1 MSPISRQVYQ
11 LGKLRT
17 KILEIQTAIDGSIRD
32 HSPTQFVL
40 AMQAEIILIKIH
52 LNEFFDM
59 WADYLL
65 LAGETNT
72 HNNAAIRV
80 VQSYIDSMYSVANNI
95 NHITTG
101 TIDSVLD
108 LLRNISAVING
119 RYDGYS
125 DIVKS
130 LTDLKQIVE
139 ARDNPPIPPIPPS
152 SNSSSYSSSSS
163 RSSRR
168 SSRHSS
174 RRSSRSSPFPSPLTS
189 HYTPPSIPL
198 QLPAPVPLPPTLPSQ
213 NRRVPPLLQRQN
225 VEIFTLLPPSTLPN
239 ALGKKY
245 RKIKTKKR
253 KIKSTYRKPL
263 TTNNSRKHRKIKQ
276 KRK

>member
-11 LGKLRT
+11 LEKLIT
-17 KILEIQTAIDGSIRD
+17 KILEIQTVIDGTIGN
-32 HSPTQFVL
+32 HSPTPVVL
-40 AMQAEIILIKIH
+40 AMRAQIILIKIQ

-59 WADYLL
+59 WSDYLH
-65 LAGETNT
+65 LASETNT
-72 HNNAAIRV
+72 HNNNAV
-80 VQSYIDSMYSVANNI
+80 HLVQSYIQSMHSVANTI
-95 NHITTG
+95 NTITTG
-101 TIDSVLD
+101 TIGSVLN
-108 LLRNISAVING
+108 LLKNISAVING

-139 ARDNPPIPPIPPS
+139 ARDNPPIPPS

-163 RSSRR
+163 RSSR
-168 SSRHSS
+168 
-174 RRSSRSSPFPSPLTS
+174 RSSPFPSPLTS

-198 QLPAPVPLPPTLPSQ
+198 QLPAPVPLPPPLPSQ

-263 TTNNSRKHRKIKQ
+263 TTNNSRKHRKKKQ

>member
-1 MSPISRQVYQ
+1 MSPISRQVYE
-11 LGKLRT
+11 LEKLRT

-32 HSPTQFVL
+32 HSPTPVVL

-95 NHITTG
+95 NTITTR
-101 TIDSVLD
+101 TIGSVLN
-108 LLRNISAVING
+108 LLKNISAVING

-130 LTDLKQIVE
+130 LTNLIQIVE
-139 ARDNPPIPPIPPS
+139 ARDNPPI
-152 SNSSSYSSSSS
+152 S
-163 RSSRR
+163 RSS
-168 SSRHSS
+168 
-174 RRSSRSSPFPSPLTS
+174 LITS
-189 HYTPPSIPL
+189 HYTTPSSPLPL
-198 QLPAPVPLPPTLPSQ
+198 QPQ
-213 NRRVPPLLQRQN
+213 NARPPPLLQRQN
-225 VEIFTLLPPSTLPN
+225 AQTFSQSDLAGLASQEL
-239 ALGKKY
+239 ADARGKKY

-253 KIKSTYRKPL
+253 RIKSTHKKPL
-263 TTNNSRKHRKIKQ
+263 TTNNSRKQRKTKN
-276 KRK
+276 KKNN

>member
-1 MSPISRQVYQ
+1 MSPISRQVYE
-11 LGKLRT
+11 LEKLRT

-32 HSPTQFVL
+32 HSPTPVVL

-95 NHITTG
+95 NTITTR
-101 TIDSVLD
+101 TIGSVLN
-108 LLRNISAVING
+108 LLKNISAVING
-119 RYDGYS
+119 RYDGTS

-139 ARDNPPIPPIPPS
+139 ERDNPPIPPS
-152 SNSSSYSSSSS
+152 SNSSSSSS
-163 RSSRR
+163 R
-168 SSRHSS
+168 SS

-198 QLPAPVPLPPTLPSQ
+198 QLPAPVPLPPPSQ

-225 VEIFTLLPPSTLPN
+225 AEIFTLLPPSTLPN

-276 KRK
+276 KQKQK

>member
-11 LGKLRT
+11 LEKLIT
-17 KILEIQTAIDGSIRD
+17 KILEIKTVIDGTIGD
-32 HSPTQFVL
+32 HSPTPIVL
-40 AMQAEIILIKIH
+40 AMRAQIILIKIQ

-59 WADYLL
+59 WSDYLH
-65 LAGETNT
+65 LASETNT
-72 HNNAAIRV
+72 HNNSAIHL
-80 VQSYIDSMYSVANNI
+80 VQSYIQSMHSVANTI

-101 TIDSVLD
+101 TIGSVLN
-108 LLRNISAVING
+108 LLKNISAVING
-119 RYDGYS
+119 RYDGTS

-139 ARDNPPIPPIPPS
+139 ERDNPPIPPS
-152 SNSSSYSSSSS
+152 SNSSSSSS
-163 RSSRR
+163 R
-168 SSRHSS
+168 SS

-198 QLPAPVPLPPTLPSQ
+198 QLPAPVPLPPPSQ

-225 VEIFTLLPPSTLPN
+225 AEIFTLLPPSTLPN

-276 KRK
+276 KQKQK

>member
-11 LGKLRT
+11 LEKLIT
-17 KILEIQTAIDGSIRD
+17 KILEIKTVIDGTIGD
-32 HSPTQFVL
+32 HSPTPVVL
-40 AMQAEIILIKIH
+40 AMRAQIILIKIQ

-59 WADYLL
+59 WSDYLH
-65 LAGETNT
+65 LASETNT
-72 HNNAAIRV
+72 HNNSAIHL
-80 VQSYIDSMYSVANNI
+80 VQSYIQSMHSVANTI

-101 TIDSVLD
+101 TIGSVLN
-108 LLRNISAVING
+108 LLKNISAVING
-119 RYDGYS
+119 RYDGTS

-139 ARDNPPIPPIPPS
+139 ARDNPPIGR
-152 SNSSSYSSSSS
+152 SSSSRSSSSSSSS
-163 RSSRR
+163 RSS
-168 SSRHSS
+168 S
-174 RRSSRSSPFPSPLTS
+174 RRSSPLTS

-198 QLPAPVPLPPTLPSQ
+198 QLPAPVPLPPPLPSQ

-225 VEIFTLLPPSTLPN
+225 AEIFTLLPPSTLPN

-276 KRK
+276 KQK

>member
-11 LGKLRT
+11 LEKLIT
-17 KILEIQTAIDGSIRD
+17 KILEIQTVIDGTIGN
-32 HSPTQFVL
+32 HSPTPVVL
-40 AMQAEIILIKIH
+40 AMKAQIILIKIQ

-59 WADYLL
+59 WSDYLH
-65 LAGETNT
+65 LASETNT
-72 HNNAAIRV
+72 HNNSAIHL
-80 VQSYIDSMYSVANNI
+80 VQSYIQSMHSVANTI

-101 TIDSVLD
+101 TIGSVLN
-108 LLRNISAVING
+108 LLKNISAVING

-139 ARDNPPIPPIPPS
+139 ARDNPPIPPS
-152 SNSSSYSSSSS
+152 SNSSSYSSSS
-163 RSSRR
+163 RR
-168 SSRHSS
+168 S
-174 RRSSRSSPFPSPLTS
+174 SPLTS
-189 HYTPPSIPL
+189 HYTPSSIPL
-198 QLPAPVPLPPTLPSQ
+198 QLPAPVPLPPPLPSQ

-225 VEIFTLLPPSTLPN
+225 AEIFTLLPPSTLPN

-245 RKIKTKKR
+245 RKIKNKKR